1 MKKFQIFFSDI
12 MKNCISVECTW
23 MSVDDTIQFKDIRV
37 IKQFE
42 LEKTFKICKYK
53 LSWRPIWNDVVFHRI
68 IMSLNVLQSQLH
80 YTAF

>member
-1 MKKFQIFFSDI
+1 MHISIFCLPISNRQIKLNEKFQIFFSDI

-37 IKQFE
+37 IEQFE

-53 LSWRPIWNDVVFHRI
+53 LS
-68 IMSLNVLQSQLH
+68 
-80 YTAF
+80 